1 MSTAACHPRLAY
13 DCAQI
18 LSNHYPERLG
28 KAFCTLPGTAFQA
41 AWKAIRGF
49 LPINT
54 VSKVKIINSKT
65 KMRSYFEEIFSPDMV
80 NWMIEEIELNKK
92 KNITPEQRSF
102 WLCPAA
108 GVHDPRGSP
117 EYTAKWLSHHPSGH
131 RPHPNIIDHLEHG
144 LSSPA
149 AIPPSASSDDL
160 ESSVI
165 SSEDE
170 TELDDEKAS
179 DFLKHLPTE
188 YQIPTDASLL
198 S

>member
-28 KAFCTLPGTAFQA
+28 KAFCALPGTAFQA

-65 KMRSYFEEIFSPDMV
+65 KLRSYFEEIFSPDMTD
-80 NWMIEEIELNKK
+80 WMLTEIELNKK
-92 KNITPEQRSF
+92 KNITPDQRSF
-102 WLCPAA
+102 WLPPPA
-108 GVHDPRGSP
+108 GVHDPRGSS
-117 EYTAKWLSHHPSGH
+117 EYTDKWLSNHPSGH
-131 RPHPNIIDHLEHG
+131 RPHPNIVDNLERG

-149 AIPPSASSDDL
+149 AIPVSGSSGDL
-160 ESSVI
+160 DGSI
-165 SSEDE
+165 NSSEDE
-170 TELDDEKAS
+170 AELDDEKAS
-179 DFLKHLPTE
+179 DFLKQLPTE
-188 YQIPTDASLL
+188 YQIPTDAGLL